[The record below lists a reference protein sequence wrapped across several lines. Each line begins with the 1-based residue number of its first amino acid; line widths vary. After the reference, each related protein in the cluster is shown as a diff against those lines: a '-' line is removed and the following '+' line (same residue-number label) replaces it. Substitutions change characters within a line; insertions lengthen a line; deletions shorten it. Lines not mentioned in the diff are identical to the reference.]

1 MDRQMSEQINK
12 PILILDEFLYYKVNK
27 LIKLYSFPFKFKMN
41 GWNYFFYFH
50 MLQ

>member
-41 GWNYFFYFH
+41 G
-50 MLQ
+50 